1 MCLPVVFSWHNN
13 SMRYHRSCPEISL
26 AGLGTT
32 QFWSGASA
40 EALACFPHAIETY
53 GVTLIDTA
61 EMYADG
67 RCESRAAEALR
78 HFERDA
84 YFLLGKVHPHSVE
97 KGRLRQSV
105 TDSLARMKTDYF
117 DLYLLHWR
125 ENVRLDEFVAQI
137 EEIRKEGLIRRWGVS
152 NFDMRDMNDLLAVPG
167 SENCFCN
174 QILYNLMTR
183 GPEYD
188 LLPFL
193 REKGIMPMAYS
204 SLGSSF
210 RSDRSVKN
218 NPVIQE
224 ICRENGISHQALM
237 LAFITRFNDIPA
249 LFSTS
254 SRKHLESN
262 LAFADF
268 DIMPYMDRIDRE
280 FPPPDH
286 AEPLDKI

>member
-1 MCLPVVFSWHNN
+1 
-13 SMRYHRSCPEISL
+13 MRYHHIHPEISL

-32 QFWSGASA
+32 QFWSGGTE
-40 EALACFPHAIETY
+40 EAMDCVQRAVES

-61 EMYADG
+61 EMYAG
-67 RCESRAAEALR
+67 GLCEQRAAGALSR
-78 HFERDA
+78 FERSA
-84 YFLLGKVHPHSVE
+84 YFLLDKVHPHSVQQ
-97 KGRLRQSV
+97 GNLRRSV
-105 TDSLARMKTDYF
+105 IRSLARMNTDYF

-125 ENVRLDEFVAQI
+125 EDVILADFVREI
-137 EEIRKEGLIRRWGVS
+137 EEIRREGLIRHWGVS
-152 NFDMRDMNDLLAVPG
+152 NFDMKDMADLLAIPG
-167 SENCFCN
+167 GENCFCN

-193 REKGIMPMAYS
+193 RDKGIMPMAYS

-210 RSDRSVKN
+210 RSDKAVRD
-218 NPVIQE
+218 NPVIQK
-224 ICRENGISHQALM
+224 ICRENGITHQALM
-237 LAFITRFNDIPA
+237 LAFVTRHSDMPA

-254 SRKHLESN
+254 SLDHLESN
-262 LAFADF
+262 LAFAGF
-268 DIMPYMDRIDRE
+268 DIMPYMDLINSE

>member
-1 MCLPVVFSWHNN
+1 
-13 SMRYHRSCPEISL
+13 MRYHHIHPEISL

-32 QFWSGASA
+32 QFWSGAA
-40 EALACFPHAIETY
+40 EEALDCVQRAVES

-61 EMYADG
+61 EMYAG
-67 RCESRAAEALR
+67 GLCEQRAAGALR
-78 HFERDA
+78 RFERSS
-84 YFLLGKVHPHSVE
+84 YFLLDKVHPHSVQQ
-97 KGRLRQSV
+97 GNLRQSV
-105 TDSLARMKTDYF
+105 ISSLARMKTDYF

-125 ENVRLDEFVAQI
+125 EDVILEDFVREI
-137 EEIRKEGLIRRWGVS
+137 EEIRREGLIRHWGVS
-152 NFDMRDMNDLLAVPG
+152 NFDMKDMAALLAIPG
-167 SENCFCN
+167 GENCFCN

-188 LLPFL
+188 LLGFL

-210 RSDRSVKN
+210 RSDKAVRD
-218 NPVIQE
+218 NPVIQK
-224 ICRENGISHQALM
+224 ICRENGITHQALM
-237 LAFITRFNDIPA
+237 LAFVTRFNDIPA